1 MEETPQLRRLLRRIG
16 CGIDAAFESRERLA
30 DIYLSATGGACIRM
44 TPEISCEGSDPVYGR
59 RGLLER
65 GCRGCSNAWSI

>member
-16 CGIDAAFESRERLA
+16 CGIDAAFESREHLA
-30 DIYLSATGGACIRM
+30 DIYLSANGSTCIRM
-44 TPEISCEGSDPVYGR
+44 KPEISREGRDPVYCW

-65 GCRGCSNAWSI
+65 GCGNARSI